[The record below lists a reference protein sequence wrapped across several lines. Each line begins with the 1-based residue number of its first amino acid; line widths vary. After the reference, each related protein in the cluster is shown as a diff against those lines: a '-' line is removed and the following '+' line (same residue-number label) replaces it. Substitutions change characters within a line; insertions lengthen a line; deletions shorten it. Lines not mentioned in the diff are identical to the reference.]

1 MLEMELKAVV
11 TSYAGQ
17 ARALTCPST
26 GFHKECIFEA
36 DRLPVWPRNN
46 ETYRVG
52 TGLSP
57 R

>member
-1 MLEMELKAVV
+1 MLVMELKAVV

-17 ARALTCPST
+17 AGALTCPSS
-26 GFHKECIFEA
+26 GFHKGCIFEA